1 MLCGF
6 LFLTLACG
14 AGKNKKDNEQIT
26 TVGGKDCSRRKNLV
40 AEIKKH
46 DMCESGQNSHHG
58 KSQKSVYTRKFQQC
72 WTEHGKLSCGFIW

>member
-14 AGKNKKDNEQIT
+14 AGENKKSNEQIT
-26 TVGGKDCSRRKNLV
+26 TVGGKDCSTRKSLM

-46 DMCESGQNSHHG
+46 DVCESGQNFLHE
-58 KSQKSVYTRKFQQC
+58 KSQKSTRSFRSAGQRMAN
-72 WTEHGKLSCGFIW
+72 SYDFIP